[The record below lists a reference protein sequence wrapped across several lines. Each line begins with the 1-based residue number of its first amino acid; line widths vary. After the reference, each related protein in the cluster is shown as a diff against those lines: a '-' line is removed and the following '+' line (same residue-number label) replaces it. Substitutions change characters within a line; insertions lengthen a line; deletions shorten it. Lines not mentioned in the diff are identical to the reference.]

1 MAMNTQL
8 VDAIIQMILALPT
21 KEQTVITEKLFSELS
36 ELPEPS
42 TQELAQLSMQ
52 GNSFRFLENEPD
64 LYTLDDGEP
73 IS

>member
-21 KEQTVITEKLFSELS
+21 KEQTVITEKLFSELA

>member
-8 VDAIIQMILALPT
+8 VDAIIQMILALPA
-21 KEQTVITEKLFSELS
+21 KEQTVITEKLS
-36 ELPEPS
+36 ELPDPS
-42 TQELAQLSMQ
+42 TQELAQLFMQ